1 MASFQNISAITLA
14 SLFSVFV
21 NGCPQPPKTYVRP
34 SATNGG
40 EEDPAIRAI
49 EAAGGTCF
57 RYQQL
62 KGLLVQRNRYWL
74 KETEGN
80 PVVAICVSDCNT
92 PKQLIDDIAKFKHI
106 QSLCIQKTALTDQ
119 EAAVIAG
126 MPTITELRLEN
137 TTFTGKGISELAK
150 LKLEHLNFDFN
161 QTGDKGLEI
170 IATIKTLK
178 ELHLNGTMASNAGYA
193 HLANLTEL
201 KYLSI
206 GDTKLTDAVF
216 AKWSGLNNLEELS
229 LNGANISSD
238 GFKHLKNSKI
248 RKLDLIY
255 SEISPAGFRGIAKL
269 KRVEEMSLFHSSGA
283 DTGLKSLAEMKN
295 LQSLNLYGTSVT
307 VEGLKNVA
315 ASKSLRHVDVTATEI
330 THSQCRRFNRTSG
343 QCRAIIVDD

>member
-49 EAAGGTCF
+49 EAAGGSCF
-57 RYQQL
+57 RYEEL
-62 KGLLVQRNRYWL
+62 KGLLVKRDRYWL

-80 PVVAICVSDCNT
+80 PVVSICVDNCST
-92 PKQLIDDIAKFKHI
+92 PKQLVDDIAKLKHL

-126 MPTITELRLEN
+126 MPGITKLRLEN
-137 TTFTGKGISELAK
+137 TNFTDKGISELAK

-161 QTGDKGLEI
+161 QTGDKGLQT
-170 IATIKTLK
+170 IASIKTLK
-178 ELHLNGTMASNAGYA
+178 ELHLYGTMASDVGYA
-193 HLANLTEL
+193 HLGNLKEL

-206 GDTKLTDAVF
+206 GQTKLTDAVF
-216 AKWSGLNNLEELS
+216 SKWSGLNNLEEFA
-229 LNGANISSD
+229 LNHANISDD
-238 GFKHLKNSKI
+238 GFKHLENSNI
-248 RKLDLIY
+248 RKLDIIY

-269 KRVEEMSLFHSSGA
+269 KSVEEMSLFHSSGA

-315 ASKSLRHVDVTATEI
+315 ASKSLQHVDVTATEI

>member
-1 MASFQNISAITLA
+1 M
-14 SLFSVFV
+14 V
-21 NGCPQPPKTYVRP
+21 
-34 SATNGG
+34 
-40 EEDPAIRAI
+40 E
-49 EAAGGTCF
+49 
-57 RYQQL
+57 
-62 KGLLVQRNRYWL
+62 RNRYWL

-126 MPTITELRLEN
+126 IPTITELRLEN
-137 TTFTGKGISELAK
+137 TTFTGKGVSELAK

-206 GDTKLTDAVF
+206 GDTKLTDAV
-216 AKWSGLNNLEELS
+216 LS
-229 LNGANISSD
+229 LI
-238 GFKHLKNSKI
+238 HI
-248 RKLDLIY
+248 
-255 SEISPAGFRGIAKL
+255 
-269 KRVEEMSLFHSSGA
+269 
-283 DTGLKSLAEMKN
+283 
-295 LQSLNLYGTSVT
+295 
-307 VEGLKNVA
+307 
-315 ASKSLRHVDVTATEI
+315 
-330 THSQCRRFNRTSG
+330 
-343 QCRAIIVDD
+343 